1 MKKVSARIGTVIIAI
16 ILSMPAVASAW
27 WNPDWQQRRKISLDT
42 SPAGADIK
50 EAATDVVVAVRL
62 HTGNFSFLDAKPDG
76 SDLRFVSPDD
86 KTPLKHHIELFD
98 SDNEL
103 AVVWVRIP
111 KLAAAS
117 AEEHVWMYYG
127 SESAT
132 PAEDAKGTY
141 DASQSAVFHFGEK
154 DGKFKD
160 QTAHALQPARIA
172 ATVETAGLLGQSAV
186 FKGEGI
192 LLDAAPPLAL
202 AANAGFTFSAWVR
215 PADVRQSALLY
226 AQEAGGKSMTIGIE
240 QGTIVV
246 RIRGSSRPADL
257 SGGTLK
263 PAAWQHVAVTGGGGK
278 LTVYVNGVESGSV
291 AADLPDLQGPVSVGD
306 RYTGELDDVQLAR
319 VQRNNGWVRATTL
332 GQGPDGK
339 LAAVAAEPESSEE
352 EGGGSYMGILIDNL
366 TVDAWVVIVILMV
379 MMLISFAVM
388 ARKAL
393 FIRNTEQANAAFLK
407 RFEHFSGNL
416 AGFDAA
422 EQALRNENLDHS
434 SLYRLYTAG
443 IRELKQR
450 YALYREKGDQHINL
464 SPQTIDAIK
473 SSIDAGMV
481 RESNRLSSQMV
492 LLTIAIS
499 GGPFLGLLGTVVGV
513 MIVFAS
519 IAAAGDVNVNAIA
532 PGVAAALLATVAGLA
547 VAIPSLFG
555 YNYLGSRIK
564 DVSSEMH
571 IFADEFITKLAEQ
584 HSPS

>member
-1 MKKVSARIGTVIIAI
+1 MKKVSTRIATVIIAI

-50 EAATDVVVAVRL
+50 EAVTDVVVAVRL

-76 SDLRFVSPDD
+76 SDLRFISPDD
-86 KTPLKHHIELFD
+86 KTPLKHYIELFD

-141 DASQSAVFHFGEK
+141 DASQSAIFHFGEK

-160 QTAHALQPARIA
+160 QTAHALQPARITA
-172 ATVETAGLLGQSAV
+172 AVETAGLLGQSAV

-202 AANAGFTFSAWVR
+202 AANAGFTFSTWVR
-215 PADVRQSALLY
+215 PAGLQQGALLY

-240 QGTIVV
+240 QDTIVV
-246 RIRGSSRPADL
+246 RIRGSSKPADL

-263 PAAWQHVAVTGGGGK
+263 SAAWQHVAVTGGGGK
-278 LTVYVNGVESGSV
+278 LTIYVNGSESATV

-319 VQRNNGWVRATTL
+319 VQRNSGWVRATAS

-339 LAAVAAEPESSEE
+339 LVTVADPEIAEESGS
-352 EGGGSYMGILIDNL
+352 GSYMGILIGNL
-366 TVDAWVVIVILMV
+366 TVDAWVVIVILMI

-388 ARKAL
+388 VRKTL

-416 AGFDAA
+416 AGFDTA
-422 EQALRNENLDHS
+422 EQALRSEDFNHS
-434 SLYRLYTAG
+434 SLYRLYIAG

-450 YALYREKGDQHINL
+450 YVLYREKGDHQRISL

-481 RESNRLSSQMV
+481 REGNRLSSQMV

-584 HSPS
+584 HSHS

>member
-1 MKKVSARIGTVIIAI
+1 MKKACARICTLIVAI
-16 ILSMPAVASAW
+16 MMCAPVAASAW

-50 EAATDVVVAVRL
+50 EAATDVVVAIRL
-62 HTGNFSFLDAKPDG
+62 HTGNFSFLDAKMDG
-76 SDLRFVSPDD
+76 TDLRFVSADD

-98 SDNEL
+98 SENEL

-117 AEEHVWMYYG
+117 AEEHIWMYYG
-127 SESAT
+127 SEAAT
-132 PAEDAKGTY
+132 AAEDTKGTY
-141 DASQSAVFHFGEK
+141 DATQSAVFHFGEK

-160 QTAHALQPARIA
+160 QTAHNLQPASSA

-192 LLDAAPPLAL
+192 VLDAVPPLAL
-202 AANAGFTFSAWVR
+202 AANGGFTFSAWVR
-215 PADVRQSALLY
+215 PAGPQQGALLY
-226 AQEAGGKSMTIGIE
+226 SQEAGGKSVTVGIE
-240 QGTIVV
+240 QGVIIV
-246 RIRGSSRPADL
+246 RIQGSGKPADL
-257 SGGTLK
+257 SGGVLK
-263 PAAWQHVAVTGGGGK
+263 PAVWQYVAVTAGSGK
-278 LTVYVNGVESGSV
+278 LSIYLNGNEAATA
-291 AADLPDLQGPVSVGD
+291 AADLPDLQGPVSVGN

-319 VQRNNGWVRATTL
+319 VQRPAGWIRATAT
-332 GQGPDGK
+332 GQGPEGN
-339 LAAVAAEPESSEE
+339 LVTIAEPETAN
-352 EGGGSYMGILIDNL
+352 EGGDGSYMGILVGNL

-379 MMLISFAVM
+379 MMLISFAIM
-388 ARKAL
+388 ARKAM
-393 FIRNTEQANAAFLK
+393 FIHNTEQANAAFLK

-416 AGFDAA
+416 AEFDTA
-422 EQALRNENLDHS
+422 ENALRNENLDHS

-450 YALYREKGDQHINL
+450 YAIYRRKDGQAVNL

-481 RESNRLSSQMV
+481 REGNRLNSQMV

-564 DVSSEMH
+564 NVSSEMH